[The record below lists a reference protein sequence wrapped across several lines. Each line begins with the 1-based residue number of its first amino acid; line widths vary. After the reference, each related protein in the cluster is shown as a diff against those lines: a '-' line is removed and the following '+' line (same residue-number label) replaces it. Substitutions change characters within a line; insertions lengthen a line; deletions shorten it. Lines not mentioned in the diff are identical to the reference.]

1 MRTLQQMAIES
12 LEDLSDHKPEVL
24 QDDEITNKMRELM
37 LSAKD
42 LSPEERK
49 KRIKEIKSLVD
60 QISSG

>member
-1 MRTLQQMAIES
+1 MAIES